1 MDCIE
6 LDRPLLLLESQ
17 SGPLIDHPTA
27 FFPLIYF
34 RTDSSVQGAAAMD
47 SHAVVLARKLRKL

>member
-1 MDCIE
+1 VDCIE

-17 SGPLIDHPTA
+17 SGPLTHHSRRI
-27 FFPLIYF
+27 FPLIYF
-34 RTDSSVQGAAAMD
+34 RTNSSVQGRVAMD